1 MLFYI
6 GPEFIEFLQSLMGD
20 KHSTNISAPYTPDQ
34 EHGGT
39 TLENCRV
46 KPVKETEHGLD
57 VSGRAPAKGLRD

>member
-20 KHSTNISAPYTPDQ
+20 KQSTNISRPYTTDLG
-34 EHGGT
+34 HGGA

-46 KPVKETEHGLD
+46 KPEKKTEHGF
-57 VSGRAPAKGLRD
+57 GG